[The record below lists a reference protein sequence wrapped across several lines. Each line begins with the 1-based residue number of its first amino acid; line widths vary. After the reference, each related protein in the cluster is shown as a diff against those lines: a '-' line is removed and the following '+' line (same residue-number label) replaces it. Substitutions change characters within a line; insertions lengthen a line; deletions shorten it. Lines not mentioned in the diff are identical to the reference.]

1 MLRFLIFRVMVK
13 YQLKIFQELS
23 SPVQDWKANNH
34 CMGEVRAYQPNP
46 PEVDNEIDP
55 STYGFKFVEVEVNNR
70 KSGWDRFTF
79 SLPQKVRSLHANDV
93 VYGAEWRKLVMDFE
107 ERYPVCGFSC
117 PIIFFQ
123 VLSLNLQL
131 HTHRKR
137 SCYYYY
143 YC

>member
-70 KSGWDRFTF
+70 KSGWDRFT
-79 SLPQKVRSLHANDV
+79 SH
-93 VYGAEWRKLVMDFE
+93 
-107 ERYPVCGFSC
+107 C
-117 PIIFFQ
+117 PKRCDLCMQ
-123 VLSLNLQL
+123 MMLCMGPNGENL
-131 HTHRKR
+131 
-137 SCYYYY
+137 
-143 YC
+143 